1 MVWQRFRAPLLL
13 AAIFAPA
20 QISLADIKTSPA
32 SRASVITPQTEGGT
46 DSEGDTLKAGLDKAN
61 RLTLPVVI
69 DGRGPY
75 PFIIDTASHATIIS
89 SELASKLDLPS
100 LAPVTVFSLA
110 GRQRIPTVQLDGL
123 RFGKQSAPRLA
134 ALSIAS
140 AHIGSMGLIGLDG
153 LKDKRLIVDFRWH
166 RLRIDRSRSEH
177 FARRQPG
184 TIVVGG
190 KLNLGQL
197 IIVDSKVDNQ
207 PVNVIL
213 DTGAE
218 YSVGNLALYDRLKRD
233 RLVTPP
239 IGTTVRTV
247 TGAEVPAYYTVVRR
261 VQIGDFSL
269 TDVPM
274 VFVDLAPLAK
284 FGLADQPTMLLG
296 MKMLRMFDRVSIDFG
311 AQHVDFQLPQDGGKV
326 DTMIEIRNNFSSGY

>member
-1 MVWQRFRAPLLL
+1 MNNAMVWLRFRAPLLL
-13 AAIFAPA
+13 AALVAPA
-20 QISLADIKTSPA
+20 HIALADIKTGSG
-32 SRASVITPQTEGGT
+32 SSGSTESEA
-46 DSEGDTLKAGLDKAN
+46 DSQGDTLQAGRDKAN

-89 SELASKLDLPS
+89 SELATELNLPS

-110 GRQRIPTVQLDGL
+110 GRQRVPTVKLDGL
-123 RFGKQSAPRLA
+123 SFGKQTAPRLA
-134 ALSIAS
+134 ALSIDS
-140 AHIGSMGLIGLDG
+140 AHIGSVGLLGLDG
-153 LKDKRLIVDFRWH
+153 LRDKRLVVDFRWH

-197 IIVDSKVDNQ
+197 ILVDSKVNNE

-218 YSVGNLALYDRLKRD
+218 YSVGNLALYERLKHD

-239 IGTTVRTV
+239 IETMVRTV
-247 TGAEVPAYYTVVRR
+247 TGAQVPAYYTVVGR
-261 VQIGDFSL
+261 VQIGSFSL

-326 DTMIEIRNNFSSGY
+326 DTMIEIKNNFSSAY